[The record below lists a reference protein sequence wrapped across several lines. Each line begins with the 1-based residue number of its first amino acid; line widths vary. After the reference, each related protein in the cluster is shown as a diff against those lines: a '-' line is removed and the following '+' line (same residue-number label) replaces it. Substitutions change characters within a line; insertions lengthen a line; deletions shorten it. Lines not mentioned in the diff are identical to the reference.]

1 MSPLIVYCC
10 VPDPEVADRIARA
23 LVEDG
28 LAACVNR
35 LPGVVSTYRWEGET
49 RVDAELL
56 LLIKTTR
63 ARFEALRTR
72 IVALHPYELPEV
84 IAVDVALGHEPYL
97 AWVAQAMALKH

>member
-1 MSPLIVYCC
+1 MSVLIVYCC
-10 VPDPEVADRIARA
+10 VPDQDVADRIART
-23 LVEDG
+23 LVEES
-28 LAACVNR
+28 LAACVSR

-49 RVDAELL
+49 RIDAELL

-63 ARFEALRTR
+63 ARFEALRAR

-97 AWVAQAMALKH
+97 AWVADATAFKH